1 MLEALLKQQGL
12 NSREISALTMLMEM
26 GEQPASTI
34 ARKLGINRSSCYLLL
49 DKLSRQG
56 LVSQINKQ
64 GTAYF
69 LATEADLILDQLKF
83 KHLQEVQMINSVK
96 HSLKQN
102 AQITTPNEQRSKAHY
117 FTGHDGIDNLLQQL
131 VKYNSSSA
139 RIFLTNTLTSH
150 PSELLIASYITE
162 NKFPNLR
169 VIGTAKSKV
178 ITAQKTLP
186 MLIDLG
192 INLLILDQQIA
203 IISLEENF
211 AILIESPHIASG
223 QAKIFDF
230 YWRISF

>member
-69 LATEADLILDQLKF
+69 LATEADLILDQIKL
-83 KHLQEVQMINSVK
+83 KHLQEVRRINLVK
-96 HSLKQN
+96 HSLKSSQS
-102 AQITTPNEQRSKAHY
+102 QSKTEQRSKAHY
-117 FTGHDGIDNLLQQL
+117 FTGHEGIDNLLQQL
-131 VKYNSSSA
+131 SKYSSTTA
-139 RIFLTNTLTSH
+139 RIFLTNTLTPH
-150 PSELLIASYITE
+150 PSELLIAAYIRE

-178 ITAQKTLP
+178 IPAQKTLP

-192 INLLILDQQIA
+192 INVILLDQQIA

-211 AILIESPHIASG
+211 ALLIESPHICSG
-223 QAKIFDF
+223 QSKIFDF
-230 YWRISF
+230 YWKISF